1 MPDGKQMTISSNS
14 DGVEFVLLAVVNI
27 VLGFLK
33 KFGTNSVYVQFVGRK
48 LADSHSRYVWRC

>member
-1 MPDGKQMTISSNS
+1 MTISSNS